1 MRRAAPAAAPVAVDK
16 EVKRKQRMGD
26 IKLDLHRV
34 LLDNLNLAALEHAT
48 EADLRAEIN
57 AISAEHLNDNAI
69 VLGRED
75 RIILNKELYDEVTGL
90 GPLETLLQ
98 DESVND
104 ILVNGPQQIFVE
116 RSGKLE
122 LTDVTFKD
130 ERHLLR
136 IIDKI
141 VSAVGRRVDESKPYV
156 DARLKDGSR
165 FNAMV
170 PPVAV
175 DGSLV
180 SIRKFKKDKLGI
192 DDLVQFG
199 AFSEEMA
206 AYLQAAVSTRL
217 NVIVSGGTGSGKT
230 TTLNALSSFIA
241 DDERI
246 LTIEDTAEL
255 QLQQTH
261 VGRMES
267 RPPNVE
273 GKGEVSPRDC
283 LKNALRMRPDR
294 IIVGE
299 TRGEEVIDMLQA
311 MNTGHDGSMTTIHAN
326 NPRDGISRLENMV
339 AMAGIEMPLKAVR
352 SQISSAVNLIV
363 QASRLQDGSRRMTS
377 ITEITGME
385 GDVISMQEIFRFQR
399 VGPDARQQDHRPLS
413 QPQACAA
420 TSPSASAS
428 GAMICPRP
436 SLNPSQRSKPHGHQC
451 RTHHLRSDL
460 YRRAGARRRASIWRL
475 FGRSISLNSRV
486 NRRLEMIEKGDTPRG
501 GAGQICAR
509 RCSSTR
515 KSKGIPL
522 YSLWL
527 SEKAQKGRDC
537 LLPATADHGDGRPFG
552 SVLPWPDRRH
562 RDRSTRAHRRLHR
575 HGGRCCVYVGVH
587 ESQQAHGDHR
597 RTAPRCGRADGALLA
612 RRSPVHQRHHHREQR
627 NPRPAC
633 LRIRCDRG

>member
-1 MRRAAPAAAPVAVDK
+1 MFSKYKKPQSTPDAQVPDAAGTVTSIAKQKPAASTGVTRKTPPQAPAKAQPEDK
-16 EVKRKQRMGD
+16 ERKRKERMGE

-34 LLDNLNLAALEHAT
+34 LLENLNLSALESAT
-48 EADLRAEIN
+48 EQDLRQE
-57 AISAEHLNDNAI
+57 ISAIASEFLEERSI
-69 VLGRED
+69 VLNRED
-75 RIILNKELYDEVTGL
+75 RQTLTSELYDEVTGL

-98 DESVND
+98 DDTVND

-141 VSAVGRRVDESKPYV
+141 VSAVGRRVDESNPYV

-192 DDLVQFG
+192 DDLVNFG
-199 AFSEEMA
+199 AFTEEMA
-206 AYLQAAVSTRL
+206 AYLQAAVATRL

-230 TTLNALSSFIA
+230 TTLNALSSFIDNA
-241 DDERI
+241 ERI

-299 TRGEEVIDMLQA
+299 TRGAEVIDMLQA

-326 NPRDGISRLENMV
+326 SARDGISRLENMI
-339 AMAGIEMPLKAVR
+339 AMAGVEMPLKAVR
-352 SQISSAVNLIV
+352 SQISSAVNLLV

-385 GDVISMQEIFRFQR
+385 GEVISMQEIFRYQR
-399 VGPDARQQDHRPLS
+399 VGLTPENKIIGHFTATGVRSAYAERFRLWGYDLPPS
-413 QPQACAA
+413 IYEPIAA
-420 TSPSASAS
+420 
-428 GAMICPRP
+428 
-436 SLNPSQRSKPHGHQC
+436 
-451 RTHHLRSDL
+451 
-460 YRRAGARRRASIWRL
+460 
-475 FGRSISLNSRV
+475 
-486 NRRLEMIEKGDTPRG
+486 E
-501 GAGQICAR
+501 
-509 RCSSTR
+509 
-515 KSKGIPL
+515 
-522 YSLWL
+522 
-527 SEKAQKGRDC
+527 
-537 LLPATADHGDGRPFG
+537 
-552 SVLPWPDRRH
+552 
-562 RDRSTRAHRRLHR
+562 
-575 HGGRCCVYVGVH
+575 
-587 ESQQAHGDHR
+587 
-597 RTAPRCGRADGALLA
+597 
-612 RRSPVHQRHHHREQR
+612 
-627 NPRPAC
+627 
-633 LRIRCDRG
+633 

>member
-1 MRRAAPAAAPVAVDK
+1 MFSKYKKPSATAPAAAQPSKVTELAKVATPEAAAKVARKASPAAAAQVVPMDK
-16 EVKRKQRMGD
+16 ERKRKDRIGD
-26 IKLDLHRV
+26 LKLELHRV
-34 LLDNLNLAALEHAT
+34 LLDSLNLAALENASET
-48 EADLRAEIN
+48 ELRQEIQ
-57 AISAEHLNDNAI
+57 AITSEFLEEKAIILN
-69 VLGRED
+69 RED
-75 RIILNKELYDEVTGL
+75 RQILNKELYDEVTGL

-98 DESVND
+98 DDSVND

-116 RSGKLE
+116 RAGKLQ
-122 LTDVTFKD
+122 LTDITFKD

-141 VSAVGRRVDESKPYV
+141 VSAVGRRVDESNPYV

-192 DDLVQFG
+192 DDLVDFG
-199 AFSEEMA
+199 AFTEEMA
-206 AYLQAAVSTRL
+206 AYLQAAVATRL

-230 TTLNALSSFIA
+230 TTLNALSSFI
-241 DDERI
+241 DNDERI

-326 NPRDGISRLENMV
+326 SARDGVSRLENMI

-385 GDVISMQEIFRFQR
+385 GDVISCKK
-399 VGPDARQQDHRPLS
+399 S
-413 QPQACAA
+413 
-420 TSPSASAS
+420 SAIN
-428 GAMICPRP
+428 G
-436 SLNPSQRSKPHGHQC
+436 
-451 RTHHLRSDL
+451 
-460 YRRAGARRRASIWRL
+460 
-475 FGRSISLNSRV
+475 
-486 NRRLEMIEKGDTPRG
+486 
-501 GAGQICAR
+501 
-509 RCSSTR
+509 
-515 KSKGIPL
+515 
-522 YSLWL
+522 
-527 SEKAQKGRDC
+527 
-537 LLPATADHGDGRPFG
+537 
-552 SVLPWPDRRH
+552 
-562 RDRSTRAHRRLHR
+562 
-575 HGGRCCVYVGVH
+575 
-587 ESQQAHGDHR
+587 
-597 RTAPRCGRADGALLA
+597 LA
-612 RRSPVHQRHHHREQR
+612 
-627 NPRPAC
+627 
-633 LRIRCDRG
+633 

>member
-1 MRRAAPAAAPVAVDK
+1 MFSRYKKPDDPANAAKAKTAEPADKPKTVPVNEAQKSSSLRKPLPKAQVQDAPQDK
-16 EVKRKQRMGD
+16 ERKRKERLGE
-26 IKLDLHRV
+26 IKIELHRS
-34 LLDNLNLAALEHAT
+34 LLDNLNLGALEGAS
-48 EADLRAEIN
+48 EADLRSEISSIAGEALEERN
-57 AISAEHLNDNAI
+57 I
-69 VLGRED
+69 VLNRED
-75 RIILNKELYDEVTGL
+75 RTTLTQELYDEVRGL
-90 GPLETLLQ
+90 GPLEPLLK
-98 DESVND
+98 DETVND
-104 ILVNGPQQIFVE
+104 ILVNGPQQVFVE
-116 RSGKLE
+116 RAGKLE
-122 LTDVTFKD
+122 LTDTSFKD
-130 ERHLLR
+130 EKHLLR

-141 VSAVGRRVDESKPYV
+141 VSAVGRRVDESNPYV
-156 DARLKDGSR
+156 DARLQDGSR

-170 PPVAV
+170 PPIAV

-192 DDLVQFG
+192 DDLVNFG

-206 AYLQAAVSTRL
+206 AYLQAAVATRL

-230 TTLNALSSFIA
+230 TTLNALSSFIDNA
-241 DDERI
+241 ERI

-352 SQISSAVNLIV
+352 SQIASAVNLLV

-399 VGPDARQQDHRPLS
+399 VGL
-413 QPQACAA
+413 
-420 TSPSASAS
+420 
-428 GAMICPRP
+428 
-436 SLNPSQRSKPHGHQC
+436 
-451 RTHHLRSDL
+451 
-460 YRRAGARRRASIWRL
+460 
-475 FGRSISLNSRV
+475 
-486 NRRLEMIEKGDTPRG
+486 
-501 GAGQICAR
+501 
-509 RCSSTR
+509 
-515 KSKGIPL
+515 
-522 YSLWL
+522 
-527 SEKAQKGRDC
+527 
-537 LLPATADHGDGRPFG
+537 TADNKIMGHFTGTGVRSNFSERFRLWGYD
-552 SVLPWPDRRH
+552 LPP
-562 RDRSTRAHRRLHR
+562 SIYEPIAA
-575 HGGRCCVYVGVH
+575 
-587 ESQQAHGDHR
+587 E
-597 RTAPRCGRADGALLA
+597 
-612 RRSPVHQRHHHREQR
+612 
-627 NPRPAC
+627 
-633 LRIRCDRG
+633 